1 MISVMISIRK
11 NRYKK
16 NVSKKLF
23 EIKRISMVWEP
34 DGTMG
39 YPTNF
44 PYNKGDC
51 SGKLF

>member
-1 MISVMISIRK
+1 
-11 NRYKK
+11 
-16 NVSKKLF
+16 
-23 EIKRISMVWEP
+23 MVWEP

-51 SGKLF
+51 SGNIKSHEI